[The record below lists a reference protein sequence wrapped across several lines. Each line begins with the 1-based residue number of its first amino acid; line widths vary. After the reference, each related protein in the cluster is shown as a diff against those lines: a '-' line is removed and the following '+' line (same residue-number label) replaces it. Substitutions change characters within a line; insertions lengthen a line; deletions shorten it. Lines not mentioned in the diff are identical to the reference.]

1 MKGGLP
7 IVVLVSGRGTNLE
20 ALLAA
25 HARGDLPVEFRAV
38 ISNRPGVA
46 ALGRAAAHGVAAE
59 VIDHK
64 AYGDRAAFDA
74 ALAETID
81 RHAPALIVL
90 AGFMR
95 ILTDG
100 FIERYR
106 DRMLNIHPSLLPDF
120 RGLHT
125 HRRALEAG
133 VERHGATVHFVTPE
147 LDGGPPILQATVP
160 VRAGDT
166 EETLAARVLEREH
179 RIFPLA
185 VRWFA
190 QGRLTFDGGTA
201 RLDGA
206 TLATPIIDPRD
217 IEDEPLP
224 EESSYRID

>member
-25 HARGDLPVEFRAV
+25 HARGDLPVDFRAV
-38 ISNRPGVA
+38 ISNRPAVP
-46 ALGRAAAHGVAAE
+46 ALDRADAHGVTAE
-59 VIDHK
+59 VVDHK
-64 AYGDRAAFDA
+64 AYDDRAAFDA
-74 ALAETID
+74 ALAEAID

-147 LDGGPPILQATVP
+147 LDGGPAVLQATVP

-190 QGRLTFDGGTA
+190 HGRLTFDGRTA

-206 TLATPIIDPRD
+206 TLAGPIIDPRD

-224 EESSYRID
+224 EESRDRVD

>member
-1 MKGGLP
+1 LNPALP

-25 HARGDLPVEFRAV
+25 HARGDLPVDFRAV

-46 ALGRAAAHGVAAE
+46 ALDRAAAHGVATE
-59 VIDHK
+59 VVDHK
-64 AYGDRAAFDA
+64 AYADRTAFDA
-74 ALAETID
+74 ELATIID

-133 VERHGATVHFVTPE
+133 ISRHGATVHFVTPE
-147 LDGGPPILQATVP
+147 LDGGPAVVQASVP
-160 VRAGDT
+160 VQPGDT
-166 EETLAARVLEREH
+166 EDTLAARVLEREH

-190 QGRLTFDGGTA
+190 QGRLTFDGRTA

-206 TLATPIIDPRD
+206 ALESPIVDPGD
-217 IEDEPLP
+217 LDEEPLP
-224 EESSYRID
+224 EGAHHPGA

>member
-1 MKGGLP
+1 MNGGLP

-46 ALGRAAAHGVAAE
+46 ALDRAVAHGVAAE
-59 VIDHK
+59 VVDHK
-64 AYGDRAAFDA
+64 AYDDRAAFDA
-74 ALAETID
+74 ALAAIID
-81 RHAPALIVL
+81 RHAPTLIVL

-147 LDGGPPILQATVP
+147 LDGGPRVLQATVP
-160 VRAGDT
+160 VHPRDT
-166 EETLAARVLEREH
+166 EEKLSARVLEREH

-190 QGRLTFDGGTA
+190 QRRLTFDGATA
-201 RLDGA
+201 RLDGTA
-206 TLATPIIDPRD
+206 LATPIVDPHD
-217 IEDEPLP
+217 LEAEPLP
-224 EESSYRID
+224 EDSRNHVD

>member
-1 MKGGLP
+1 MSGGLP

-38 ISNRPGVA
+38 ISNRPGAA
-46 ALGRAAAHGVAAE
+46 ALDRATAHGLAAE

-64 AYGDRAAFDA
+64 AYDDRAAFDA
-74 ALAETID
+74 ALAQTID
-81 RHAPALIVL
+81 HHAPALIVL

-106 DRMLNIHPSLLPDF
+106 DRMLNIHPSLLPEF

-125 HRRALEAG
+125 HRRALDADA
-133 VERHGATVHFVTPE
+133 ERHGATVHFVTPE
-147 LDGGPPILQATVP
+147 LDGGPAVLQATVP
-160 VRAGDT
+160 VQAGDT
-166 EETLAARVLEREH
+166 ERALAARVLEREH

-190 QGRLTFDGGTA
+190 QGRLTFDGNTA
-201 RLDGA
+201 RLDG
-206 TLATPIIDPRD
+206 TSLTTPVIDPDD
-217 IEDEPLP
+217 IEAEPLP
-224 EESSYRID
+224 GESCHHAD

>member
-1 MKGGLP
+1 LSSGLP

-25 HARGDLPVEFRAV
+25 HARGDLPVECRAV

-46 ALGRAAAHGVAAE
+46 ALDRAAAHGVAAE
-59 VIDHK
+59 VVDHK
-64 AYGDRAAFDA
+64 AYDERAAFDA

-147 LDGGPPILQATVP
+147 LDGGPAILQATVP
-160 VRAGDT
+160 VEPGDT

-201 RLDGA
+201 CLDGTA
-206 TLATPIIDPRD
+206 LATPVVDPGD
-217 IEDEPLP
+217 IEAEPLP
-224 EESSYRID
+224 EGSQNHAE

>member
-1 MKGGLP
+1 MSGGLP

-25 HARGDLPVEFRAV
+25 HTRNDLPVEFRAV

-46 ALGRAAAHGVAAE
+46 ALDRAAAHDVATE
-59 VIDHK
+59 VVDHK
-64 AYGDRAAFDA
+64 AYDERAAFDA

-81 RHAPALIVL
+81 HHAPALIVL

-95 ILTDG
+95 ILTDD

-106 DRMLNIHPSLLPDF
+106 DRMLNIHPSLLPDL

-133 VERHGATVHFVTPE
+133 AERHGATVHFVTPE
-147 LDGGPPILQATVP
+147 LDGGPAILQATVP
-160 VRAGDT
+160 VQPGDT
-166 EETLAARVLEREH
+166 EETLAAQVLEREH

-201 RLDGA
+201 RLDGTA
-206 TLATPIIDPRD
+206 LATPVVDPRE
-217 IEDEPLP
+217 IEAEPLP
-224 EESSYRID
+224 EDSRNHVD

>member
-1 MKGGLP
+1 MSRRLP

-46 ALGRAAAHGVAAE
+46 ALDRAAAHGVTAE

-81 RHAPALIVL
+81 RYAPALIVL

-147 LDGGPPILQATVP
+147 LDGGPSVLQATVP
-160 VRAGDT
+160 VRPGDT
-166 EETLAARVLEREH
+166 EEALAARVLEREH

-201 RLDGA
+201 RLDGTA
-206 TLATPIIDPRD
+206 LTVPVVDPDD
-217 IEDEPLP
+217 IEAEPLP
-224 EESSYRID
+224 EESSHRID

>member
-1 MKGGLP
+1 MKRGLP

-46 ALGRAAAHGVAAE
+46 ALDRAAAHGVTAE

-74 ALAETID
+74 ALAEAID

-95 ILTDG
+95 ILTDA

-106 DRMLNIHPSLLPDF
+106 DRMLNIHPSLLPDL

-147 LDGGPPILQATVP
+147 LDGGPAVLQATVP
-160 VRAGDT
+160 VHAGDT

-201 RLDGA
+201 RLDDA
-206 TLATPIIDPRD
+206 ALTAPVIDPGD

-224 EESSYRID
+224 EESNHRAD